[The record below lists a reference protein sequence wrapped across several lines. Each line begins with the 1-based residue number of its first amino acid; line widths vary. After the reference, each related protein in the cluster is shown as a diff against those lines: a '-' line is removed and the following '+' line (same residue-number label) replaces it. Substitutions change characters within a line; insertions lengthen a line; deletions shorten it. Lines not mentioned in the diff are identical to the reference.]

1 MARPDPPSN
10 LAGTPRID
18 PRRPDVR
25 RPLAST
31 RLRPRP
37 SAATRASSP
46 APSAPHLRP
55 FPSSVNSP
63 SPRRALTLVVVAV
76 AFSRSQRAAR
86 RRALLR
92 RAAPTAARP
101 SPYPAAPRRV
111 PQWLTHATG
120 MLQSPATARISHG
133 KAGFGFLRRC
143 AAAGV
148 RRRRVPLPPARPT
161 PQGRPICFVRARLH
175 LTPSE
180 SKPSDQDPTA

>member
-31 RLRPRP
+31 CLRPRP
-37 SAATRASSP
+37 SAAARASSP

-55 FPSSVNSP
+55 FPSSVSSP

-76 AFSRSQRAAR
+76 AFSRPQRAER

-101 SPYPAAPRRV
+101 SPYPAAPRQVR
-111 PQWLTHATG
+111 QWLTHATG
-120 MLQSPATARISHG
+120 MLQSLAAARISHG
-133 KAGFGFLRRC
+133 KAGFGFLQRY
-143 AAAGV
+143 ATAGV
-148 RRRRVPLPPARPT
+148 RRRRVPPPPARPNLLN
-161 PQGRPICFVRARLH
+161 RPI
-175 LTPSE
+175 
-180 SKPSDQDPTA
+180 